1 MVLVSSIL
9 NYLRQERDYRAT
21 RTVLHNMDDHLLL
34 DIGVRRDQI
43 DSLALEQREI
53 RRAQAAAKVRIRR
66 NRRGSASRVG
76 GQGLVAQH

>member
-21 RTVLHNMDDHLLL
+21 RSLLHNMDDHLLW

-43 DSLALEQREI
+43 DSLALEQRKI
-53 RRAQAAAKVRIRR
+53 RHGQAAAGAR
-66 NRRGSASRVG
+66 NRRNSRDSTPSVG
-76 GQGLVAQH
+76 GNGLAAQH